1 MTPDISC
8 TNDKYSCFMLQ
19 TDTYTHNLSINIKT
33 EKYTWQTGDKSWRD
47 DWIFWVSSSVD
58 NESILECKFQLIS

>member
-33 EKYTWQTGDKSWRD
+33 EKYTWQTGDKS
-47 DWIFWVSSSVD
+47 
-58 NESILECKFQLIS
+58 

>member
-8 TNDKYSCFMLQ
+8 TNDKYSCFMQQ
-19 TDTYTHNLSINIKT
+19 TDIYTHNLSINIKT

-47 DWIFWVSSSVD
+47 NCIFWVSSSVD